1 LGEKKMAIV
10 GVGNLLLMDEG
21 VGVHVVQ
28 ELERR
33 HLPSNVL
40 VIDGGTSPDA
50 LAYASEVDKLV
61 IVDAVRGGGEPG
73 TVYRLTPDDIDE
85 SDRNP
90 LSLHE
95 WDLMDSLKLS
105 RYWTEDIEVVIIGVE
120 PAQMEWGMDLSPEV
134 QARLPRIVEVV
145 LREVG

>member
-40 VIDGGTSPDA
+40 VIDGGTCPDA

>member
-1 LGEKKMAIV
+1 LGEKKVAIV

-33 HLPSNVL
+33 DLPPNVL

-50 LAYASEVDKLV
+50 LAYAGEVDRLV

-73 TVYRLTPDDIDE
+73 TVYRLTPDDIEE
-85 SDRNP
+85 SDREP
-90 LSLHE
+90 LSLHQ
-95 WDLMDSLKLS
+95 WDLMDSLKLT
-105 RYWTEDIEVVIIGVE
+105 RYWAEDIEVVIIGVE
-120 PAQMEWGMDLSPEV
+120 PAEMEWGLELSPEV
-134 QARLPRIVEVV
+134 QARLPRIIEVV
-145 LREVG
+145 LQEAG

>member
-1 LGEKKMAIV
+1 MAIV

-33 HLPSNVL
+33 ELPPNVA

-50 LAYASEVDKLV
+50 LAHAGEVDRLV

-105 RYWTEDIEVVIIGVE
+105 RYWTEDVEVVIIGVE
-120 PAQMEWGMDLSPEV
+120 PGQMEWGLELSPEV
-134 QARLPRIVEVV
+134 EARLPRIIDVV
-145 LREVG
+145 LREAG

>member
-1 LGEKKMAIV
+1 LGEKKVAIV

-21 VGVHVVQ
+21 VGVHVVR

-33 HLPSNVL
+33 DLPPNVL

-50 LAYASEVDKLV
+50 LACAGEVDKLV

-73 TVYRLTPDDIDE
+73 TVYWLTPDDIDE

-120 PAQMEWGMDLSPEV
+120 PAHMEWGLELSPEV
-134 QARLPRIVEVV
+134 QARLPRIIETV
-145 LREVG
+145 LQAAG